1 MCPGWSGS
9 PKASRN
15 YEMPAPLPRAAD
27 MPTSGLAP
35 AASTRA
41 AVPSFQKPSTPC
53 LHGTAPRRPAKPTCP
68 MSSQDTTSRRCSRPQ
83 GCELDQSPEPG
94 ALVRF
99 HKSVWFTR
107 GWTLQ
112 ELIAPSEVGFFAH
125 DWSPIGTRS
134 RMARIITKAC
144 QVYAYALTAG
154 VDLNWVSVAR
164 KMY

>member
-1 MCPGWSGS
+1 
-9 PKASRN
+9 
-15 YEMPAPLPRAAD
+15 
-27 MPTSGLAP
+27 
-35 AASTRA
+35 
-41 AVPSFQKPSTPC
+41 VP
-53 LHGTAPRRPAKPTCP
+53 
-68 MSSQDTTSRRCSRPQ
+68 
-83 GCELDQSPEPG
+83 
-94 ALVRF
+94 F